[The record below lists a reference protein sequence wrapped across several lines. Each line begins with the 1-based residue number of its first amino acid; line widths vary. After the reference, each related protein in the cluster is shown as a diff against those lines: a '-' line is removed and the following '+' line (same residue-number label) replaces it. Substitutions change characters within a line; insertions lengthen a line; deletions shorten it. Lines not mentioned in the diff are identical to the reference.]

1 MMNIEGSNNGDCKAS
16 VHQCVDSSITGSDIR
31 GVSLSRQGSLN
42 RGEEKYIIRL
52 SPFLIA

>member
-1 MMNIEGSNNGDCKAS
+1 MMDIEGSKNGNYKACA
-16 VHQCVDSSITGSDIR
+16 HQCVDSSITGSDIR

-52 SPFLIA
+52 SPVPIA